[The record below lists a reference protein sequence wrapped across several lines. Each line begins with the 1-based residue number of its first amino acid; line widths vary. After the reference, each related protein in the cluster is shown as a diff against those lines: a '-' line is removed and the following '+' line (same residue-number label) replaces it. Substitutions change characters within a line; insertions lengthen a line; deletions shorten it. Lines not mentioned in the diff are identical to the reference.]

1 MPKSATIPVT
11 ISQPLSAPLVGQP
24 LFDPLVGQQC
34 PVCHGSGQNPNHPGV
49 MCNYCAG
56 SGQMPGS

>member
-1 MPKSATIPVT
+1 MPKSATIPVI
-11 ISQPLSAPLVGQP
+11 ISPPLSAPLVSQP
-24 LFDPLVGQQC
+24 LFDPIVGQQC
-34 PVCHGSGQNPNHPGV
+34 PVCHGSGINPNHPGV